1 MKRFTT
7 IALVALLALAAL
19 VVPATA
25 AVQPVEVRSSVYDLS
40 DNPGAQVI
48 TITPTDFA
56 GFWYD
61 IDSGLSSEQMTVSFA
76 SNTTRTIVA
85 DALVYSTS
93 IQQTDYDADFD
104 DEPGSSNTAN
114 TTFPVIGLFAE
125 KYVPLDDD
133 EADELVKLLLDNDD
147 KYTLRTGS
155 ALQLANGYALT
166 AKQIDVEGNKVWME
180 FTKDGDFIEDEV
192 LDVSNGAVTWTY
204 DADVGDK
211 EDVIVFR
218 AHITQVFQGQVD
230 SLAIVEGLW
239 LIDYE
244 NVMKIEDDDKFGK
257 LEVTQV
263 SGSVIQMNNSNSIT
277 LSKDK
282 TVSIAEGLSFKVA
295 SGDDVR
301 FYLMK
306 EYTAPGIYE
315 VRGSVATTNATWTP
329 TQFAGFYYDLND
341 DIGTE
346 ELKVLTAVNSGSRTI
361 ASGALKYNTS
371 IAQADYDADFASEPG
386 NTDSLTNMTYPVI
399 GFFAEKYVSLDDDEA
414 DELVK
419 LLLDNDDKYTLRTG
433 SALQLANGYALTAKQ
448 IDVEGNKVWMELSK
462 DGDFIEDEVLDVS
475 GGAVTWTYDTD
486 VGDKEDVIVF
496 RALITQVF
504 QGQVDSLAIVEG
516 LWLIDYE
523 NVMKI
528 EDDDKFG
535 KLEVTGISGSTI
547 NMESSSAIT
556 LSKGKDISLAE
567 NMYFKV
573 ADNSSALRYYPF
585 VKLTIAG
592 DGVTQ
597 PDEPVDETP
606 VDETPVDETPVDET
620 PVDETP
626 VDETPVEEPE
636 APVDEEPAEP
646 SPGFEIVFAV
656 AGLLAVAYLVRRN

>member
-257 LEVTQV
+257 LEVT
-263 SGSVIQMNNSNSIT
+263 
-277 LSKDK
+277 
-282 TVSIAEGLSFKVA
+282 
-295 SGDDVR
+295 
-301 FYLMK
+301 
-306 EYTAPGIYE
+306 
-315 VRGSVATTNATWTP
+315 
-329 TQFAGFYYDLND
+329 
-341 DIGTE
+341 
-346 ELKVLTAVNSGSRTI
+346 
-361 ASGALKYNTS
+361 
-371 IAQADYDADFASEPG
+371 
-386 NTDSLTNMTYPVI
+386 
-399 GFFAEKYVSLDDDEA
+399 
-414 DELVK
+414 
-419 LLLDNDDKYTLRTG
+419 
-433 SALQLANGYALTAKQ
+433 
-448 IDVEGNKVWMELSK
+448 
-462 DGDFIEDEVLDVS
+462 
-475 GGAVTWTYDTD
+475 
-486 VGDKEDVIVF
+486 
-496 RALITQVF
+496 
-504 QGQVDSLAIVEG
+504 
-516 LWLIDYE
+516 
-523 NVMKI
+523 
-528 EDDDKFG
+528 
-535 KLEVTGISGSTI
+535 GISGSTI